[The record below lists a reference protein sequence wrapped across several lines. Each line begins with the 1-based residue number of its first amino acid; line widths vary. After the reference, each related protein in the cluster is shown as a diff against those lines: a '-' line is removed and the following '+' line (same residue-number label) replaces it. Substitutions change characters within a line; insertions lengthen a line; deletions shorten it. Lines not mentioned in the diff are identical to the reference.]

1 MCFPG
6 KSVLDDLINEKKSDF
21 LLPETII
28 ALSRVSNML
37 SFKKKCAVN
46 YNQLVNIFAGWCYIE
61 ILNSNDDGMWIYFSN
76 SAA

>member
-1 MCFPG
+1 M
-6 KSVLDDLINEKKSDF
+6 
-21 LLPETII
+21 
-28 ALSRVSNML
+28 VSNTL